1 MNKKFLW
8 WDNPKD
14 AVMTIVFL
22 LLAVGAI
29 NIYSAS
35 YKEQVSALL
44 QKYIFFTGFGS
55 IIAYGLMKTN
65 YKIFLNKRF
74 LFVCYALVFVALL
87 ILFMA
92 ATVPQLKSLFGSL
105 TISVNGATRW
115 INLKV
120 FQLQPSELAKL
131 LSILISAKYL
141 GNMLAK
147 NIPIRLF
154 NKEVIILLATIGFNG
169 ILVSKQPDL
178 GTAAII
184 IGLAVG
190 LLVVAGLPLIQF
202 LMVCTGG
209 VILGFCQY
217 QDYHLNRLKVWLDP
231 WIDPVGRGYQSVQAQ
246 LTIGS
251 GGFLGTNWGGGT
263 FKFFH
268 LPEAHTDFA
277 FAVYCQENGFFGA
290 LFLITLFLVLGFALA
305 KIAANTKNEK
315 GFILVCGVTLFI
327 VGQAAANMAMVCGVL
342 PVIGVPLAFISYG
355 GTSLVVN
362 LIAIGLALSVYN
374 DELNQ
379 EKERAI
385 VEPEERRNDLKV
397 VSRRWNADA

>member
-1 MNKKFLW
+1 MSKKFLW
-8 WDNPKD
+8 LDNPKQ
-14 AVMTIVFL
+14 AVIFAVFF

-35 YKEQVSALL
+35 YNEKVSSLL
-44 QKYIFFTGFGS
+44 QRYIFFAGFGS
-55 IIAYGLMKTN
+55 VVAYGIMKSN

-74 LFVCYALVFVALL
+74 LGVCYGLILALLL
-87 ILFMA
+87 ILFFDRNI
-92 ATVPQLKSLFGSL
+92 PILHSILGSL
-105 TISVNGATRW
+105 TISANGATRW
-115 INLKV
+115 INLRV
-120 FQLQPSELAKL
+120 FQLQPSELAKI
-131 LSILISAKYL
+131 LSILLSARCL
-141 GNMLAK
+141 GNLLAK
-147 NIPIRLF
+147 NIPIRIF
-154 NKEVIILLATIGFNG
+154 NKDVVILVVATCFNG
-169 ILVSKQPDL
+169 FLVAKQPDF
-178 GTAAII
+178 GTAAIVV
-184 IGLAVG
+184 GLMVG

-202 LMVCTGG
+202 LMVCGAG
-209 VILGFCQY
+209 VALGLTQY
-217 QDYHLNRLKVWLDP
+217 ESYHLDRLKVWIDP

-251 GGFLGTNWGGGT
+251 GGFAGTNWGGGT

-290 LFLITLFLVLGFALA
+290 LGLIALFLFLGFALA

-362 LIAIGLALSVYN
+362 LMAIGLALSVYN
-374 DELNQ
+374 DEVAH
-379 EKERAI
+379 EKERAAL
-385 VEPEERRNDLKV
+385 EPQERRNDLKV

>member
-8 WDNPKD
+8 WANPGD
-14 AVMTIVFL
+14 AVITIVFV

-44 QKYIFFTGFGS
+44 QKYIFFAGVGS
-55 IIAYGLMKTN
+55 VIAYGLMKIN

-74 LFVCYALVFVALL
+74 LFVCYGVILASLL
-87 ILFMA
+87 ILFFD
-92 ATVPQLKSLFGSL
+92 KSFPILHSIFGSI
-105 TISVNGATRW
+105 TISANGATRW
-115 INLKV
+115 INLRV

-131 LSILISAKYL
+131 LSILFSARFL

-147 NIPIRLF
+147 NIPVRLF
-154 NKEVIILLATIGFNG
+154 NKEVMVILAATCFNG
-169 ILVSKQPDL
+169 FLVSKQPDF

-184 IGLAVG
+184 IGLMVG

-202 LMVCTGG
+202 LLVCAGG
-209 VILGFCQY
+209 VVLALCQY
-217 QDYHLNRLKVWLDP
+217 QSYHLDRLKVWLDP
-231 WIDPVGRGYQSVQAQ
+231 WIEPVGRGYQSVQAQ

-251 GGFLGTNWGGGT
+251 GGLLGTNWGEGT

-277 FAVYCQENGFFGA
+277 FAVFCQENGFLGA
-290 LFLITLFLVLGFALA
+290 LALIALFLVLGFALA

-362 LIAIGLALSVYN
+362 LIAVGLALSVYN
-374 DELNQ
+374 DELIK
-379 EKERAI
+379 EKERVVA
-385 VEPEERRNDLKV
+385 EPQERRNDLTV

>member
-8 WDNPKD
+8 WDNPKV
-14 AVMTIVFL
+14 AVITMVFI

-35 YKEQVSALL
+35 YNEQVSALL
-44 QKYIFFTGFGS
+44 KKYIFFTGFGS
-55 IIAYGLMKTN
+55 AIAYGLMKTN

-74 LFVCYALVFVALL
+74 LHICYALIFVALL
-87 ILFMA
+87 ILVIA
-92 ATVPQLKSLFGSL
+92 ETVPQLRGFLSSI

-131 LSILISAKYL
+131 LSILLSARCL

-147 NIPIRLF
+147 NIPVRLF
-154 NKEVIILLATIGFNG
+154 NKDVMILLAAICFNG
-169 ILVSKQPDL
+169 FLVSKQPDF

-184 IGLAVG
+184 VGLAVG
-190 LLVVAGLPLIQF
+190 LLVIAGLPLIQF
-202 LMVCTGG
+202 LFVCAGG
-209 VILGFCQY
+209 VVLGLCQY
-217 QDYHLNRLKVWLDP
+217 KDYHLNRLQVWLDP

-251 GGFLGTNWGGGT
+251 GGFKGTNWGGGT

-277 FAVYCQENGFFGA
+277 FAVFCQENGFLGA
-290 LFLITLFLVLGFALA
+290 LVLIVFFLVLGFALA

-374 DELNQ
+374 DELIQ

-385 VEPEERRNDLKV
+385 AEPQERRNDLKV

>member
-8 WDNPKD
+8 WANPGD
-14 AVMTIVFL
+14 AVITIVFV

-44 QKYIFFTGFGS
+44 QKYIFFAGVGS
-55 IIAYGLMKTN
+55 AIAYGLMKIN

-74 LFVCYALVFVALL
+74 LFVCYGVILASLL
-87 ILFMA
+87 ILFFDKNF
-92 ATVPQLKSLFGSL
+92 PILHSIFGSI
-105 TISVNGATRW
+105 TISANGATRW
-115 INLKV
+115 INLRV

-131 LSILISAKYL
+131 LSILFSARFL

-147 NIPIRLF
+147 NIPVRIF
-154 NKEVIILLATIGFNG
+154 NKEVMVILAATCFNG
-169 ILVSKQPDL
+169 FLVSKQPDF

-184 IGLAVG
+184 IGLMVG
-190 LLVVAGLPLIQF
+190 LLVIAGLPLIQF
-202 LMVCTGG
+202 LLVCAGG
-209 VILGFCQY
+209 VVLALCQY
-217 QDYHLNRLKVWLDP
+217 QSYHLDRLKVWLDP
-231 WIDPVGRGYQSVQAQ
+231 WIEPVGRGYQSVQAQ

-251 GGFLGTNWGGGT
+251 GGLLGTNWGEGT

-277 FAVYCQENGFFGA
+277 FAVFCQENGFLGA
-290 LFLITLFLVLGFALA
+290 LALIALFLVLGFALA

-362 LIAIGLALSVYN
+362 LIAVGLALSVYN
-374 DELNQ
+374 DELIK
-379 EKERAI
+379 EKERVVA
-385 VEPEERRNDLKV
+385 EPQERRNDLKV
-397 VSRRWNADA
+397 VSRRWSADA